1 MCLKYVIKK
10 TKKQFMKTRNIFA
23 IAGLAFAVA
32 LTSCGGNK
40 SNEDEAARKQRE
52 ADSLA
57 AIEQAIQDSIA
68 AANAVKDL
76 NTTIA
81 ENTELSTFN
90 ELVGIAGFATKL
102 ADATANYTVFAPT
115 NAAFNAVANLEALKT
130 DVKKRQELADIVG
143 YHIVSGKYSS
153 TDVAN
158 AEEFDALA
166 EKIIKVTKDNG
177 TVKVG
182 GASIVT
188 ADIEATN
195 GTIHVIDVVM
205 TAPKAKAKSTK
216 APVKAAEPTKTEP
229 AKATRG
235 SGTSEDAPKATR
247 GSSGGADKSDA
258 PKATRGSGN

>member
-1 MCLKYVIKK
+1 
-10 TKKQFMKTRNIFA
+10 MKTRNIFA
-23 IAGLAFAVA
+23 IAGLAFAVV

-40 SNEDEAARKQRE
+40 TNEDEAARKQRE

-76 NTTIA
+76 NTTISENA
-81 ENTELSTFN
+81 ELTTFG

-115 NAAFNAVANLEALKT
+115 NAAFEAVANLDALKN
-130 DVKKRQELADIVG
+130 DVKKRQELTDLVG

-153 TDVAN
+153 TDVAG

-166 EKIIKVTKDNG
+166 EKIIKVVNENG
-177 TVKVG
+177 AIKIG

-195 GTIHVIDVVM
+195 GTIHVIDAVM
-205 TAPKAKAKSTK
+205 TAPKVKAKSTK
-216 APVKAAEPTKTEP
+216 APAATETPKPTEPT
-229 AKATRG
+229 KATRG
-235 SGTSEDAPKATR
+235 SGTTEDAPKATR
-247 GSSGGADKSDA
+247 GSSGGSDKTDA